1 MMASMAPSRAQ
12 TPDLDELDLKILLEL
27 QEAGRLSNV
36 TLSERV
42 GLSPA
47 PCMRRIRALERA
59 GVIRKYVALVDPSA
73 IGLGLT
79 VFIQVSLNTHGPR
92 ELATFERALLDR
104 PEVLE
109 CCLMTGD
116 ADYLLRVAVRDVA
129 AYEQFLRDAFTG
141 LEIIARVKSS
151 FAIRQAKYS
160 TALPLPGPP
169 GSTRKATGRVPRRK
183 GTR

>member
-1 MMASMAPSRAQ
+1 MA
-12 TPDLDELDLKILLEL
+12 LDELDLKILREL
-27 QEAGRLSNV
+27 QQSGRISNAA
-36 TLSERV
+36 LAARI

-47 PCMRRIRALERA
+47 PCLRRVRALERA
-59 GVIRKYVALVDPSA
+59 GVIARYVALVDPVSL
-73 IGLGLT
+73 GLGLT
-79 VFIQVSLNTHGPR
+79 VFVQVSLNTHGPR

-116 ADYLLRVAVRDVA
+116 ADYLLRVVVRDVA
-129 AYEQFLRDAFTG
+129 GYEQFLREAFSG
-141 LEIIARVKSS
+141 LDVIARVKSS

-169 GSTRKATGRVPRRK
+169 TSRRPTRKARGADSDRPQTRTHRARR
-183 GTR
+183 